1 IAKIKAGSDLIMG
14 FSEDYFT
21 NQA

>member
-1 IAKIKAGSDLIMG
+1 IKAGSDLIMG